1 MGSFFRRRE
10 RCSFYVWDSEVCL
23 AAVSAGRTSPVHISQ
38 MLGMEKKFFS
48 LFYTVPLGEDRPLP
62 DDRGDLLVGL
72 VGEDRNGLFEINARL
87 RNN

>member
-23 AAVSAGRTSPVHISQ
+23 SAVSAGRTSPVHISQ
-38 MLGMEKKFFS
+38 MLERGKSFF
-48 LFYTVPLGEDRPLP
+48 LFYTVPLGEDRPPP

-72 VGEDRNGLFEINARL
+72 VGEDRNGLFESNSRL